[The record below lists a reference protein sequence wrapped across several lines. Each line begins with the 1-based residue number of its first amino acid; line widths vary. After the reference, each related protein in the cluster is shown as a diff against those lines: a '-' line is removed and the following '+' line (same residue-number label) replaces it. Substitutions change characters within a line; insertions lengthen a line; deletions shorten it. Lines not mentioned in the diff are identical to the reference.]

1 MRLTRWQRFWKLD
14 VPSGMVPLIWNGML
28 SFGGAWFFLAAS
40 ETISV
45 LNHQYALPGIGSYV
59 ATASSEK
66 QLGKIAIAICVMV
79 VMVVGVNFL
88 FWRPLVAWAEKFRIE
103 DSVAAD
109 VPRSVVF
116 DVVRRSSVPSLM
128 ARPWRPVGRWLD
140 RATRVFGV
148 TTASVTP
155 EAETKRR
162 GDAVFDFVIV
172 ALVAVGVWRALVYV
186 DDTVGLG
193 EFVHAF
199 WLGALTFGRV
209 VIVLIFSTLVWVPIG
224 VWIGMNPRVSR
235 IAQPVVQVFASF
247 PANFVFPIVVAVL
260 IATGISLNWGSILL
274 MALGAQYY
282 VLFNVIAGASTIPN
296 DLREAA
302 TLFRLSRWQKWRRLV
317 IPAIFPSYVTGGI
330 TASGGAWNASIVAE
344 VVTYGTTLTAA
355 GIGAYIAEATATGNF
370 PDILV
375 GLVVMS
381 VYVVVVNRL
390 FWRRLYK
397 LAQGRYS
404 L

>member
-1 MRLTRWQRFWKLD
+1 
-14 VPSGMVPLIWNGML
+14 
-28 SFGGAWFFLAAS
+28 
-40 ETISV
+40 
-45 LNHQYALPGIGSYV
+45 
-59 ATASSEK
+59 
-66 QLGKIAIAICVMV
+66 
-79 VMVVGVNFL
+79 
-88 FWRPLVAWAEKFRIE
+88 
-103 DSVAAD
+103 
-109 VPRSVVF
+109 
-116 DVVRRSSVPSLM
+116 VPSLM